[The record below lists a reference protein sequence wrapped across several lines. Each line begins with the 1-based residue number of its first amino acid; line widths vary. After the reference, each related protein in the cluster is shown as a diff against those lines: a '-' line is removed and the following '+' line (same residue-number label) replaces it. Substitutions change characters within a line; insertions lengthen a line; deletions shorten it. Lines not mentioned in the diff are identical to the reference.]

1 MKRNVLFLGFLLAA
15 MPVFA
20 QQNDVEPADPHPA
33 PAQAWQTVK
42 NVSLGWGSTD
52 IRYQRNAVPTTAK
65 SLTLYAWKGERVSA
79 QAVVFAPQK
88 IQKLTFEVS
97 DLVCGKNLI
106 PASVVN
112 KYFVRYVLSDSYRNK
127 EGKEDNGRHLTPAFD
142 SCLVADR
149 LHPATEMTVEAQT
162 IRPLWL
168 DIRIP
173 QAAPAG
179 KYKGT
184 LTAHCDGQQLSL
196 PFTVEV
202 GKRELPAPSQW
213 KFHLDLWQNPYSVA
227 AFYNVPLWSKE
238 HFDLMRPLMKRL
250 AAAGQKVI
258 TCSIIKHPWN
268 GQTQVAFE
276 SMIGKTKCIDGSWKY
291 DYKVFD
297 RWVEFMMECGIKEQI
312 DCYTIVPWH
321 LMFEYFDEAEN
332 FSYQVKLNPGTP
344 EYEAFLL
351 PFLKDFARHL
361 KAKGWFDK
369 TCIAMDERPKN
380 LLEPAYDVL
389 FKADKGYRV
398 EGAVNYFGPEVAER
412 MYDISFI
419 HDEPVLTPEQ
429 LSSHLSKGN
438 RITFYTCCGP
448 ERPNTFTFSNPA
460 ESAYLGWH
468 AAAIGYSGYLRW
480 AYNSWVNNQL
490 TDSRFRTWPAG
501 DCFFVYPGGTSIRME
516 RLIEGI
522 QDYEKIRILRESLTG
537 KKLDA
542 LNAVLKKFEAVHVG
556 LEVDIEGL
564 MSEGKAVLRSVEK

>member
-1 MKRNVLFLGFLLAA
+1 
-15 MPVFA
+15 
-20 QQNDVEPADPHPA
+20 
-33 PAQAWQTVK
+33 
-42 NVSLGWGSTD
+42 
-52 IRYQRNAVPTTAK
+52 
-65 SLTLYAWKGERVSA
+65 
-79 QAVVFAPQK
+79 
-88 IQKLTFEVS
+88 
-97 DLVCGKNLI
+97 
-106 PASVVN
+106 
-112 KYFVRYVLSDSYRNK
+112 
-127 EGKEDNGRHLTPAFD
+127 
-142 SCLVADR
+142 
-149 LHPATEMTVEAQT
+149 
-162 IRPLWL
+162 
-168 DIRIP
+168 
-173 QAAPAG
+173 
-179 KYKGT
+179 
-184 LTAHCDGQQLSL
+184 
-196 PFTVEV
+196 
-202 GKRELPAPSQW
+202 
-213 KFHLDLWQNPYSVA
+213 
-227 AFYNVPLWSKE
+227 
-238 HFDLMRPLMKRL
+238 
-250 AAAGQKVI
+250 
-258 TCSIIKHPWN
+258 
-268 GQTQVAFE
+268 
-276 SMIGKTKCIDGSWKY
+276 
-291 DYKVFD
+291 
-297 RWVEFMMECGIKEQI
+297 MECGIKEQI